1 MPIEHVPL
9 LQIARD
15 LHDIP
20 RGVDRFEAYL
30 DAMLN
35 DDRDDVRYAPLMS
48 MNPMGREHINARLDK
63 LLALDADG
71 VAARAVAEVVA
82 TLGDTSTQALQ
93 HGLSM
98 MDDVQGGWTNR
109 TSSEAAVW
117 AGYDLPLKRPWLTTA
132 WWASD
137 VPSVEGIR
145 RAVMRTLRRHYFIAA
160 EGRATS
166 LQDIL
171 RQEGT
176 ASAFAGFQPVY
187 DADELAYTRQ
197 VIDPLR
203 GSTDYAVHVAAL
215 LGDAAARELGY
226 APLGLSDRAGLDLAL
241 VLALE
246 DAG

>member
-1 MPIEHVPL
+1 MPIEHIPL

-20 RGVDRFEAYL
+20 RGMERFEAYL
-30 DAMLN
+30 DVALN
-35 DDRDDVRYAPLMS
+35 DDQDDVRYAPLIS
-48 MNPMGREHINARLDK
+48 MNPMGREHINARLDQ
-63 LLALDADG
+63 LLALDADA
-71 VAARAVAEVVA
+71 VAARAVEDVIAM
-82 TLGDTSTQALQ
+82 LGDTSAQTLQ
-93 HGLSM
+93 HGLSI
-98 MDDVQGGWTNR
+98 MDDVHGGWTNR
-109 TSSEAAVW
+109 TSSEAANW
-117 AGYDLPLKRPWLTTA
+117 AGYDLPLKRAWLTTA
-132 WWASD
+132 WWVSNT
-137 VPSVEGIR
+137 PTLEGIR
-145 RAVMRTLRRHYFIAA
+145 RAVMRTLRRHYSIAS
-160 EGRATS
+160 EGRATT

-197 VIDPLR
+197 VIEPLL

-215 LGDAAARELGY
+215 LGDAAAHELGY

-241 VLALE
+241 AQALD